1 MDYWIDG
8 YNLLFKIKSHM
19 HSLHQSREEL
29 LNELKLHL
37 IKSQMK
43 ATIIFDSA
51 EENSGDFP
59 SKKSLHPI
67 EVIFS
72 PAGMTADD
80 YILEM
85 LRTTISAK
93 NTVIVTNDSHL
104 AFSCRNSLA
113 RSYSIDDFLKLV
125 FKEERKRHMSNYDFL
140 EDPDHQFKESEENI
154 QMFVKI
160 FEDRL
165 NRNQTGE

>member
-1 MDYWIDG
+1 M
-8 YNLLFKIKSHM
+8 FKIQSHM
-19 HSLHQSREEL
+19 HSLHQAREEL

-51 EENSGDFP
+51 AENSGDFP
-59 SKKSLHPI
+59 SKKSLYPI
-67 EVIFS
+67 EIIFS
-72 PAGMTADD
+72 PSGMTADD

-85 LRTTISAK
+85 LKSTKSVK

-113 RSYSIDDFLKLV
+113 KSYSIDDFLKLV
-125 FKEERKRHMSNYDFL
+125 FKEEKKRHMSNYDFL
-140 EDPDHQFKESEENI
+140 EDRDHQFKESEENI

-165 NRNQTGE
+165 NRKQVDD